1 MNERTDLLIGEA
13 NRQKISISLFVL
25 SGLGGVGGT
34 ALEVLA
40 RFGAEHLFLIDGDTF
55 EESNLNRQILSTK
68 DSIGSLKT
76 ETAKKRI
83 LSINQN
89 ADVGIFSKRVNEN
102 NISELI
108 ENVSAFKKTTESKC
122 NHNLKVFYID
132 AIDDVRGKC
141 LLYKAFLDNFDATII
156 SSMGAGRN
164 FYSPLEITTL
174 PLTHT
179 CPLAKA
185 VRIEAKKHLTVDKMN
200 KITAIFGTEK
210 TVAKPQDGIL
220 PSSIT
225 QTFNM
230 GLMLARTTIE
240 KALE

>member
-1 MNERTDLLIGEA
+1 MNERTDLLIGDA

-34 ALEVLA
+34 ALEILA
-40 RFGAEHLFLIDGDTF
+40 RFGAVHLFLIDGDAF

-76 ETAKKRI
+76 EVAMKRV
-83 LSINQN
+83 LSINPDAN
-89 ADVGIFSKRVNEN
+89 VSIFSKRVNEN
-102 NISELI
+102 NVSELI
-108 ENVSAFKKTTESKC
+108 ENITTFKKTAEVKC
-122 NHNLKVFYID
+122 KHNLKVFYID
-132 AIDDVRGKC
+132 AIDDVKAKC

-164 FYSPLEITTL
+164 FYSPLQVAVL

-185 VRIEAKKHLTVDKMN
+185 VRNEAKKFLRVDEMN
-200 KITAIFGTEK
+200 KVTAIFGTEK
-210 TVAKPQDGIL
+210 TAIKPQGGIL